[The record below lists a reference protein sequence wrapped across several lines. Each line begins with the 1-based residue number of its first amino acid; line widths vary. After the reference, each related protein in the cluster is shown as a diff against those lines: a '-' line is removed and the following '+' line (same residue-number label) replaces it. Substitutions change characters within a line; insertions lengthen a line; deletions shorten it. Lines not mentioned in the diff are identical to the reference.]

1 MAGDLT
7 LAKKL
12 VKVNGL
18 CSRKFARCRQRPG
31 KPSCLLRWSYLS
43 STPEA
48 RPLRFLFALN
58 RIVIPQAFYAGIPS
72 TKCMI
77 ATFPS
82 RGNYGRNLERFSYL
96 RDGFHTDTTHAR
108 CEVRTS
114 QFQSASLR
122 LPHAHQAAD
131 ILPDVRKIRRPL

>member
-1 MAGDLT
+1 MDCVLENSLDVDSRQGSRR
-7 LAKKL
+7 L
-12 VKVNGL
+12 VFL
-18 CSRKFARCRQRPG
+18 E
-31 KPSCLLRWSYLS
+31 SYLS
-43 STPEA
+43 GTPEA

-72 TKCMI
+72 TECMM

-82 RGNYGRNLERFSYL
+82 RGKYGRNLERFSYL
-96 RDGFHTDTTHAR
+96 RDGFHTDTTHAG
-108 CEVRTS
+108 CAVRTV

-131 ILPDVRKIRRPL
+131 ILPDVRKVR